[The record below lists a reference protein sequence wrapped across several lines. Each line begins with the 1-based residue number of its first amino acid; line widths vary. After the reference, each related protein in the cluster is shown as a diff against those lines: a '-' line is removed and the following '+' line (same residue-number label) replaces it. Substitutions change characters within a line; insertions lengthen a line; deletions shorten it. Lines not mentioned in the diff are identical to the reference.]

1 MDIINYLSGY
11 RYLAFFGGAFIE
23 GPIAMAAGGFFL
35 RLGLVN
41 IFLTYFALVFGDLAA
56 DIMWYYV
63 GYFGA
68 DNLIKRFGHF
78 FSIDQEIIAKLK
90 VFFRKHENKI
100 LVISKVTMGLGFS
113 MATLLTAGMSRVSIK
128 KFIAFN
134 FIGGLIWT
142 AFLMVLGYVFG
153 NIYLVIETG
162 TRDIFLAGIVIIIV
176 GVLAGFGK
184 YMRNRLIKNNL

>member
-11 RYLAFFGGAFIE
+11 KYLAFFAGAFIE

-41 IFLTYFALVFGDLAA
+41 LFLTYFALVFGDLCA

-68 DNLIKRFGHF
+68 DNLIKKFGHF
-78 FSIDQEIIAKLK
+78 FSINQEIMAKLK

-100 LVISKVTMGLGFS
+100 LVISKITMGLGFS
-113 MATLLTAGMSRVSIK
+113 MATLLTAGMSRVPIK

-142 AFLMVLGYVFG
+142 GFLMVMGYIFG
-153 NIYLVIETG
+153 NLYLVIQTG
-162 TRDIFLAGIVIIIV
+162 TRDIFLAGVVIIIL
-176 GVLAGFGK
+176 LALGGFGK
-184 YMRNRLIKNNL
+184 FMRNRLIKNKL